1 MRVVVFDI
9 DGTLTNTSE
18 IDGHYFSASVRNVL
32 RIPFEPGWSEFQ
44 EVTDAAILADLCA
57 RHSSRPYEQVEAEVQ
72 EDFFGQL
79 EGAVKTDPD
88 AIRAI
93 EGAPSIFGEVR
104 RAGWTPAIATGGW
117 QRSAQIKL
125 TAAGIPTGGVP
136 LVSSSDYV
144 RRVDIVQAA
153 IRHAS
158 GGESTTEVVSVGDG
172 TWDVKAAQA
181 LGIPLIGRATG
192 KAGQKLLDQGAAVV
206 VPHFADP
213 ESFLSLLEDIVVG

>member
-9 DGTLTNTSE
+9 DGTLTSTNR
-18 IDGHYFSASVRNVL
+18 IDGHFFSTSVRNVL
-32 RIPFEPGWSEFQ
+32 RIPFEPDWSEFQ
-44 EVTDAAILADLCA
+44 EITDSAILADLCA
-57 RHSSRPYEQVEAEVQ
+57 RHSSRAYEEVEAEVQ
-72 EDFFGQL
+72 EDFFDQL
-79 EGAVKTDPD
+79 EVTVKTDPD

-93 EGAPSIFGEVR
+93 EGAPRIFREVQ
-104 RAGWTPAIATGGW
+104 RAGWTPAMATGGW

-125 TAAGIPTGGVP
+125 AAAGIPTDGVP
-136 LVSSSDYV
+136 LASSSDYV

-158 GGESTTEVVSVGDG
+158 GGESPTEVVSVGDG
-172 TWDVKAAQA
+172 TWDIHAAHA

-192 KAGQKLLDQGAAVV
+192 KAEQELLDQGAAAV

-213 ESFLSLLEDIVVG
+213 DSFLSLLEEYA